1 MYRAA
6 VGHRERPRDDEP
18 VPQWG
23 LARACGPAG
32 LITASAADVMTF
44 ARMHLADGLADDGT
58 RVLSAAAAISM
69 RQPQMKMPGVG
80 TEVSEVGLSWRL
92 SDWDGRRI
100 YGHDGS
106 TIGQTAFLRVDPQA
120 RVIACLLTNASDG
133 EELCSRLFAEIFES
147 LTGARVPA
155 EPGPAEGV
163 VLAQSDLA
171 RHVGRYERSARRMD
185 FEMRDGRL
193 HCVVLTT
200 GPLAENRD
208 SEPEE
213 FYLYPADASGDNFV
227 CRSFDDQPWSTIS
240 FGALDDGTP
249 YCYNGRVTLRVG

>member
-1 MYRAA
+1 
-6 VGHRERPRDDEP
+6 
-18 VPQWG
+18 
-23 LARACGPAG
+23 
-32 LITASAADVMTF
+32 
-44 ARMHLADGLADDGT
+44 
-58 RVLSAAAAISM
+58 
-69 RQPQMKMPGVG
+69 MKMPGAG
-80 TEVSEVGLSWRL
+80 TEISEVGLSWRL
-92 SDWDGRRI
+92 SDWGGRRI

-106 TIGQTAFLRVDPQA
+106 TIGQNAFLRVDPQA
-120 RVIACLLTNASDG
+120 RVIACLLTNASDA

-171 RHVGRYERSARRMD
+171 RHTGRYERTARRTD

-193 HCVVLTT
+193 HGVVLTT

-240 FGALDDGTP
+240 FGVLDDGTP
-249 YCYNGRVTLRVG
+249 YCYNGRVTLKVS